1 MTTSSD
7 SSENK
12 NTYFIDSEGAVE
24 MARLLEQDT
33 LVTRSMGGL
42 FSERADSNTLEGIRD
57 ILDVACG
64 PGGWALSVGWEFPDT
79 DVTGIDVSEI
89 MVDYARAHA
98 QVRRLRNVHF
108 KVMDAFKQLDF
119 PDASFDLV
127 NSRALVGLMT
137 PQTWPNLVRE
147 MARVCRPGG
156 TIRLTEFEMPMT
168 NSPAFE
174 KLSGQLLS
182 TMQKVGRT
190 YSPDGRYF
198 TLTPVL
204 RSLLLGAGC
213 KDVQI
218 KPHVID
224 FSFGTE
230 AHDGYAQDLILGF
243 GLLLPFLLQIEAKL
257 QLGIKK
263 ETYERTL
270 QEMMGEME
278 ADTFCAFAYGV
289 TAWGKRP

>member
-1 MTTSSD
+1 MTTSPD
-7 SSENK
+7 SSENT
-12 NTYFIDSEGAVE
+12 NAYFIDAEGAAE
-24 MARLLEQDT
+24 MARLLEQDA
-33 LVTRSMGGL
+33 LVTRSMDGL
-42 FSERADSNTLEGIRD
+42 FSERADSDTLEGIHD

-79 DVTGIDVSEI
+79 EVTGIDISEM

-98 QVRRLRNVHF
+98 QARLLRNVHF

-137 PQTWPNLVRE
+137 PRTWPDLVRE
-147 MARVCRPGG
+147 MVRVCRPGG

-174 KLSGQLLS
+174 KISSLLLG

-198 TLTPVL
+198 TLTPML
-204 RSLLLGAGC
+204 GSLLRGAGC
-213 KDVQI
+213 EDVQL
-218 KPHVID
+218 KPHIID
-224 FSFGTE
+224 FSSGTE

-243 GLLLPFLLQIEAKL
+243 GLVLPFLLQIEAKL
-257 QLGIKK
+257 KLGIQK
-263 ETYERTL
+263 EAFEQTL
-270 QEMMGEME
+270 QEMMSEMQS
-278 ADTFCAFAYGV
+278 DNFCAFAYGV
-289 TAWGKRP
+289 TVWSRRP